1 MSAAPDA
8 PDGPDPPA
16 SAPSCGA
23 RTRAG
28 RPCRAPAARGKRRCR
43 RQGDAPGSGAR
54 PGNRNARKHG
64 FYTEQAI
71 AERRRFRALLRAMEA
86 SL

>member
-1 MSAAPDA
+1 MSAASDT
-8 PDGPDPPA
+8 PA
-16 SAPSCGA
+16 TVGRCCA

-28 RPCRAPAARGKRRCR
+28 RPCRAPAAKGKRRGR
-43 RQGDAPGSGAR
+43 RHGGAPGSGAQ

-64 FYTEQAI
+64 FYTKQAI
-71 AERRRFRALLRAMEA
+71 AERRRLRALLRAMEA